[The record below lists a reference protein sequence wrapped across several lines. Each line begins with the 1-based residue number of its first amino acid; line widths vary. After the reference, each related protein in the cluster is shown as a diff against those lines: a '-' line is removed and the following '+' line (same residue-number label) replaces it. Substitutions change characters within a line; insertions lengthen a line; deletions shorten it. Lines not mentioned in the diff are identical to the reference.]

1 MLTIE
6 NRTKQL
12 LIVAKNSGPSLYL
25 APGKAAVVPQAEI
38 DGNSKIEKLVRS
50 GALSIG
56 KFTAP
61 RPVEADPPAK
71 KEKPQKR

>member
-12 LIVAKNSGPSLYL
+12 LIIAKNSGPSLYL
-25 APGKAAVVPQAEI
+25 APGKAAVVPQTEI

-56 KFTAP
+56 KATKE
-61 RPVEADPPAK
+61 RSVEAAPPAT
-71 KEKPQKR
+71 KEKSKKR

>member
-1 MLTIE
+1 MLSIE

-56 KFTAP
+56 KATAA
-61 RPVEADPPAK
+61 RSVEATPASNEKSK
-71 KEKPQKR
+71 KR